1 MNYLGNG
8 IIDPL
13 LKNVSGQKFIRI
25 DKYRMNIFPE
35 IKNFEN
41 NIFDHRTIYQRFYF
55 QKGSLKK

>member
-13 LKNVSGQKFIRI
+13 LKNVSGQKFFRI
-25 DKYRMNIFPE
+25 DKYRMNIFFE

-41 NIFDHRTIYQRFYF
+41 NIFDHRIIYKDFTFKREA
-55 QKGSLKK
+55 